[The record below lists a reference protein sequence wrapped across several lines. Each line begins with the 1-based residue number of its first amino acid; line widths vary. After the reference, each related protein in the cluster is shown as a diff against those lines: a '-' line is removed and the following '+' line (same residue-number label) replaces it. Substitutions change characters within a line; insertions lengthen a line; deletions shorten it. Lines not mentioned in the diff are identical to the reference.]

1 MWQGMRAGPVALVAM
16 LSVMTPAAALAAP
29 TCAVWLDQG
38 DGTSWT
44 TCVDDD
50 GTQTCWRISNA
61 AGSAAYSV
69 ACG

>member
-1 MWQGMRAGPVALVAM
+1 MPDRNRATRIALIAA
-16 LSVMTPAAALAAP
+16 VMAITPAVSLAAP

-44 TCVDDD
+44 TCVDD
-50 GTQTCWRISNA
+50 GGAQTCWRISNA
-61 AGSAAYSV
+61 AGSTAYQV